1 MRDGSLVPKLC
12 TETMSK
18 RPPTAWRSHTPQ
30 PKPAPVFPFQ
40 RFAAAAQDRGKRL
53 RPSLAALGLAVILAA
68 PTPVQAQQADG
79 KPYDTKLLRLSEILG
94 AVHYLRE
101 LCGAN
106 EGQYWR
112 DRMRELTDA
121 EGSSAL
127 RKARFARA
135 FNQGYRSYSRTYT
148 TCSPSAQSAIT
159 RFLTEGT
166 ELSEGLVKSFP

>member
-1 MRDGSLVPKLC
+1 MQIRRNPSAG
-12 TETMSK
+12 
-18 RPPTAWRSHTPQ
+18 RHAHPPML
-30 PKPAPVFPFQ
+30 
-40 RFAAAAQDRGKRL
+40 AAARRAGRGRRIVL
-53 RPSLAALGLAVILAA
+53 TGCLAALLAA
-68 PTPVQAQQADG
+68 PAQAQSVSDG
-79 KPYDTKLLRLSEILG
+79 KPYDDKLLRLSEILG

-112 DRMRELTDA
+112 DRMRELTNA

-166 ELSEGLVKSFP
+166 ELSEGLVKTFP